1 LSHKIK
7 KLGYIKTMN
16 IKEDLARVI
25 DLLEISIENLKQQE
39 PDDCASDKTTFIIDR
54 LLRPALKL
62 LENHQKRLT
71 KIFDLLAG
79 EEENGTT

>member
-1 LSHKIK
+1 
-7 KLGYIKTMN
+7 MN

-54 LLRPALKL
+54 LLQPALMILKDHQERVIKVFIL
-62 LENHQKRLT
+62 L
-71 KIFDLLAG
+71 IG
-79 EEENGTT
+79 EEENDVAI